1 MRKNLWVKIVA
12 SIWLL
17 GIIISAIWTW
27 VLALLSWETQQV
39 NTEKSSELTEEQL
52 RDLIKEYSTWITSWE
67 TNSWAEII
75 NTWTTK

>member
-52 RDLIKEYSTWITSWE
+52 RDLIKEYSTWTTSWE